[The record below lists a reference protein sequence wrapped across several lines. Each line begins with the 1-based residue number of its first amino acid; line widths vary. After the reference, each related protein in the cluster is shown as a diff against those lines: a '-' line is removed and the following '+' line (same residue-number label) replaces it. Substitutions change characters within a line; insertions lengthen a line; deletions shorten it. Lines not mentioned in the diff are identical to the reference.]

1 MTAAIQPPRAGKAY
15 RGLPLEG
22 LLARWYA
29 RITAGR
35 LDEFRNT
42 ARELAERLPRGGRVL
57 EVAPGP
63 GYLAIELA
71 KLGDFWV
78 VGLDISR
85 SFVRMATDNAARAG
99 VTAEF
104 QLGDAAAMPFD
115 ADSFDLIY
123 CQAAFKNFAEPVQA
137 IVEMHRVLKAGGTAI
152 ICDLRKDATP
162 EAIAAEVARMKLN
175 RVNTILTKWTFKHS
189 LLKRAYTEERFRAMV
204 AQTPFRTCEVRLGP
218 IGLDVVMVK

>member
-1 MTAAIQPPRAGKAY
+1 MTAAIQPLRARTAY

-35 LDEFRNT
+35 LDEFRDT
-42 ARELAERLPRGGRVL
+42 ARELAARLPRAGRVL

-71 KLGDFWV
+71 KLGDFRI

-104 QLGDAAAMPFD
+104 RLGDAAAMPFD

-123 CQAAFKNFAEPVQA
+123 CQAAFKNFSEPVRA
-137 IVEMHRVLKAGGTAI
+137 IVEMHRVLQPGGTAI
-152 ICDLRKDATP
+152 IRDLRKPTTPAATP
-162 EAIAAEVARMKLN
+162 PECAPRQQPP
-175 RVNTILTKWTFKHS
+175 TH
-189 LLKRAYTEERFRAMV
+189 
-204 AQTPFRTCEVRLGP
+204 
-218 IGLDVVMVK
+218 

>member
-1 MTAAIQPPRAGKAY
+1 MTAAIQPPRARKAY

-42 ARELAERLPRGGRVL
+42 ARELSARVPRGGRVL
-57 EVAPGP
+57 ELAPGP

-71 KLGDFWV
+71 KLGDFRI

-85 SFVRMATDNAARAG
+85 SFVRMATDNAARAR
-99 VTAEF
+99 VAAEF

-123 CQAAFKNFAEPVQA
+123 CQAAFKNFTEPVRA
-137 IVEMHRVLKAGGTAI
+137 IAEMHRVVKPGGTAI
-152 ICDLRKDATP
+152 VRDLRKDATP
-162 EAIAAEVARMKLN
+162 AAIAAEVARMNLN
-175 RVNTILTKWTFKHS
+175 RVNAFITKWVFKHS

-204 AQTPFRTCEVRLGP
+204 GQTPFRTCEVRLGP
-218 IGLDVVMVK
+218 IGLDVAMVK